1 MSEGVNWD
9 RLVAELLHPTQ
20 IAILAAMEA
29 IGEALSP
36 SVLVKV
42 LDETVSLPSLDYH
55 VKRLAKL
62 GAVEVV
68 RERQVRGA
76 TEKFWRPAP

>member
-1 MSEGVNWD
+1 MSQGVNWD

-20 IAILAAMEA
+20 IAILAAMEF

-42 LDETVSLPSLDYH
+42 LDETVALASIDYH
-55 VKRLAKL
+55 VKRLANL
-62 GAVEVV
+62 GAVEVA
-68 RERQVRGA
+68 RERKVRGA
-76 TEKFWRPAP
+76 TEHFWRPAP